1 VLFLGSNSAVD
12 PGPYLESWRHVA
24 SLAFP
29 VAAGW
34 VPRSPD
40 RSPRRPRGG
49 PDRRRR
55 HLDGRSRPGVAAPRR
70 PSEAEWLTATGRSSR
85 VRSGCRRPRP

>member
-1 VLFLGSNSAVD
+1 MSMLFLGSNSAVD

-34 VPRSPD
+34 VPKVPGTVSAP
-40 RSPRRPRGG
+40 PPGAA
-49 PDRRRR
+49 
-55 HLDGRSRPGVAAPRR
+55 LIGVADISTADGLDPASLRR
-70 PSEAEWLTATGRSSR
+70 A
-85 VRSGCRRPRP
+85 VRPKANG